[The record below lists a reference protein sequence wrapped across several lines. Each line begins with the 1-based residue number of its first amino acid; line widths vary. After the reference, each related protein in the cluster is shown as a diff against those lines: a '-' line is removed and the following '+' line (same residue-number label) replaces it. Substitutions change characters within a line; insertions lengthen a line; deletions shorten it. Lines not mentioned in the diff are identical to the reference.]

1 MFLSVFGQYVL
12 MQRQILS
19 VIVALVI
26 LASGCT
32 EQESAVL
39 AGLDTPFQVGVN
51 QQAFLETENMS
62 IKLLDIIEDSRCP
75 SDFRCVASGE
85 VVAEIMISKGTELLG
100 VYNISDWRQSIG
112 YTSKINVDNY
122 VVELAGVS
130 PYPKDD
136 SGIRLSDYVLTFVV
150 SKAVAHVPI
159 TPYEKDISF
168 ETIRTG
174 IYSNQPE
181 KKNHVIDNTLEWE
194 TFWWDMDTTQSLPDI
209 NFSESLVLAMFMGER
224 SSGGYS
230 ISVNKIIETESALEV
245 FVREVSP
252 GQRCLVTLALTQ
264 PYTIVVV
271 EKTGKDVHFTT
282 EQEITECS

>member
-1 MFLSVFGQYVL
+1 

-39 AGLDTPFQVGVN
+39 AGLDTPFQIGVN

-62 IKLLDIIEDSRCP
+62 IELLDIIDDSRCP
-75 SDFRCVASGE
+75 SDFRCAVSGE
-85 VVAEIMISKGTELLG
+85 VVAEIMISKGAETLG

-136 SGIRLSDYVLTFVV
+136 SGIRLSDYVLTFAV
-150 SKAVAHVPI
+150 SKAVAQVPK
-159 TPYEKDISF
+159 TKYENNISF
-168 ETIRTG
+168 ETIRSG

-181 KKNHVIDNTLEWE
+181 KKNHVIDNLCEWE
-194 TFWWDMDTTQSLPDI
+194 TFWWDMDKTQSLPDI
-209 NFSESLVLAMFMGER
+209 NFSENIVLAVFQGER

-230 ISVNKIIETESALEV
+230 ISVDTIIETESALEV

-252 GQRCLVTLALTQ
+252 GQRCSVTMALTQ
-264 PYTIVVV
+264 PYTIIVV
-271 EKTGKDVHFTT
+271 EQTDKDVQFTT
-282 EQEITECS
+282 EQEIRECT